1 MRNIIYGAAIIL
13 AVLHQD
19 FWFWDDP
26 TLVWGGIIPI
36 GLAYHMIF
44 SMVAAVIW
52 ALAVVFAWPSDVE
65 EEVEEALAEMETAS
79 TS

>member
-1 MRNIIYGAAIIL
+1 MRYVIYGAAILL

-19 FWFWDDP
+19 FWYWDDP

-44 SMVAAVIW
+44 SVLSAVIW
-52 ALAVVFAWPSDVE
+52 ALAVVFVWPTDVE
-65 EEVEEALAEMETAS
+65 EEVKEALAEMETPS